1 MRGHPIEVSAEV
13 AELHR
18 DAFVLDLHNDAL
30 TKLTHMPGY
39 DFTREHGPATFWN
52 PLRLD
57 LDVPRI
63 RRGGIDALGC
73 LMFAGFRID
82 PGRRRFWRQL
92 DRARRLA
99 AEHPADIALAR
110 SAAEIRAARA
120 AGRIALFLGVE
131 GSYAVDA
138 DVEAGVARLAEAGV
152 RFLGPLWE
160 RDSAAGTSCRTAG
173 ARDRGLSEVGRAL
186 VAACNAR
193 GILLDVAHAS
203 RKTFWDM
210 DECSSTPIFSSHSGA
225 AGVHAH
231 PRNLEDDQIRALAR
245 KGGVVGVIFVAPYL
259 GGMFCTLDR
268 IADHIEHVVAVGGE
282 DCVALGSDFDGFMPL
297 PRGIRDAADL
307 PRLTEVLWRR
317 GWREAALRK
326 LLGENALRYFETL
339 DPPGDVESPSRS

>member
-1 MRGHPIEVSAEV
+1 MRGHPVEVSAEV
-13 AELHR
+13 AELHA

-30 TKLTHMPGY
+30 TKLTHTAY
-39 DFTREHGPATFWN
+39 DFTREHAPATFWN

-73 LMFAGFRID
+73 LMFAGFHVDRD
-82 PGRRRFWRQL
+82 RRFWRQL
-92 DRARRLA
+92 ECARRLA
-99 AEHPADIALAR
+99 SDHPDQIALAR
-110 SAAEIRAARA
+110 SAEEMRAARA

-131 GSYAVDA
+131 GSYAVDD

-160 RDSAAGTSCRTAG
+160 RDSAAGTSCRSAE
-173 ARDRGLSEVGRAL
+173 ANDRGLSELGRAL

-210 DECSSTPIFSSHSGA
+210 AACSSTPVFSSHSGA
-225 AGVHAH
+225 AGVHDH
-231 PRNLEDDQIRALAR
+231 PRNLDDEQIRAVAQ
-245 KGGVVGVIFVAPYL
+245 KGGIVGVIFVAPYL

-307 PRLTEVLWRR
+307 PRLSEVLWRR
-317 GWREAALRK
+317 GWREVALRK
-326 LLGENALRYFETL
+326 LLGENALRYFAAFA
-339 DPPGDVESPSRS
+339 